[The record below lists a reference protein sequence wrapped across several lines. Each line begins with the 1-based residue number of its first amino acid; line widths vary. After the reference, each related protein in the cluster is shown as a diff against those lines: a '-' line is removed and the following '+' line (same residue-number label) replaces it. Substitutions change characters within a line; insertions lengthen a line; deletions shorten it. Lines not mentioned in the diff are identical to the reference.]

1 MSGIY
6 VSNDII
12 ERFFASVFTVALLDD
27 YVMKVEESKDFSQ
40 KSRNKENELAVGA
53 HDAPSVGNA
62 HWIIQKGGTILH
74 Y

>member
-12 ERFFASVFTVALLDD
+12 ERFFGSVFTVALLDD

-40 KSRNKENELAVGA
+40 KSRNEENE
-53 HDAPSVGNA
+53 
-62 HWIIQKGGTILH
+62 
-74 Y
+74 